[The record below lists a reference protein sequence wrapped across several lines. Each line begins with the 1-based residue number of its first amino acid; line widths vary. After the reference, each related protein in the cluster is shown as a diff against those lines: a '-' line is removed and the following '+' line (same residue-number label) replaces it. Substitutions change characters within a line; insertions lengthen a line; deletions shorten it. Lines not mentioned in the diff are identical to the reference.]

1 MSAWSKDLRTVL
13 GIVLVGFSA
22 ATIATVLEKTPSAVR
37 QALPSDF
44 SQKLPLS
51 VQATISGHTT
61 DLGVGRIH
69 FKQALRLME
78 RLTLADE
85 QSQVIFFK
93 HPQSVQFSVKRELSF
108 NLYRFKVTQ

>member
-13 GIVLVGFSA
+13 SIVLVSFSA
-22 ATIATVLEKTPSAVR
+22 ATIATVLERTPNAVR
-37 QALPSDF
+37 QALPNDF
-44 SQKLPLS
+44 SQKLPFS
-51 VQATISGHTT
+51 GQATISG
-61 DLGVGRIH
+61 DLEIGQIH